1 MDKLKAIWTRYFSS
15 INAIIR
21 AGLGLVIVLLF
32 IAYYVIAYGFDDRG
46 RGAIT
51 FLQRLE
57 EQAYDIR
64 LRATMPEK
72 MDPRIVI
79 IDIDEKT
86 LAAEGRWPLSR
97 DRWVLLLTQLFDN
110 YKAKVVG
117 FDVLFT
123 ELVLRTKE
131 EIPARV

>member
-1 MDKLKAIWTRYFSS
+1 MNKLTALWTKYFSS

-21 AGLGLVIVLLF
+21 ASLGLGIVVLF
-32 IAYYVIAYGFDDRG
+32 VGYYVIDFTVNEDRA
-46 RGAIT
+46 RGSIS
-51 FLQRLE
+51 FLQRIE

-79 IDIDEKT
+79 IDIDERT

-97 DRWVLLLTQLFDN
+97 DRWVLLLAQLFDV
-110 YKAKVVG
+110 YKLKVVG
-117 FDVLFT
+117 FDVFFT
-123 ELVLRTKE
+123 EPDSSSGLNTLE
-131 EIPARV
+131 